1 LRRRSSGLFFPEEE
15 ESMTSVPRR
24 HRFTVEEYY
33 QVADRGLARGG
44 AKVELIDGAIFDMT
58 PQGPWHVE
66 CVRLLS
72 EMLIRGVRARERV
85 YVQSTLRLGQW
96 SAPEPDIVVTRG
108 GSKRWALP
116 QVSDI
121 LLVIEVAD
129 TTIDYDLGTKV
140 PLYERVGIPEVWV
153 VDREA
158 RQVHVFRQSGAEP
171 GYGPADIVRPP
182 DRLSSCGVPVDLGS
196 LFP

>member
-1 LRRRSSGLFFPEEE
+1 
-15 ESMTSVPRR
+15 MTSVPRR
-24 HRFTVEEYY
+24 HRFTVEEYHR
-33 QVADRGLARGG
+33 VADQGLARGG
-44 AKVELIDGAIFDMT
+44 AKVELIDGAIIDMT

-72 EMLIRGVRARERV
+72 ETLIRGVRSGERV
-85 YVQSTLRLGQW
+85 YVQSTLHLSQW

-108 GSKRWALP
+108 GSEPWESP
-116 QVSDI
+116 PTGDI

-129 TTIDYDLGTKV
+129 TTVDYDLGTKV
-140 PLYERVGIPEVWV
+140 PLYGRAGVPEVWV
-153 VDREA
+153 VDREG

-171 GYGPADIVRPP
+171 GYGSAAILRPP
-182 DRLSSCGVPVDLGS
+182 DRLSVCGVPVDVGS

>member
-1 LRRRSSGLFFPEEE
+1 
-15 ESMTSVPRR
+15 MTSVPRR

-33 QVADRGLARGG
+33 RVAEQGLARSG
-44 AKVELIDGAIFDMT
+44 AKVELIDGAIIDMT

-72 EMLIRGVRARERV
+72 ETLIRGVRAGERV
-85 YVQSTLRLGQW
+85 YVQSTLGLSQW

-108 GSKRWALP
+108 GAAPWESP
-116 QVSDI
+116 PTGDI

-129 TTIDYDLGTKV
+129 TTVDYDLETKV
-140 PLYERVGIPEVWV
+140 PLCERAGVPEVWV
-153 VDREA
+153 IDREE

-182 DRLSSCGVPVDLGS
+182 DRLSACGVQVDVGS

>member
-1 LRRRSSGLFFPEEE
+1 
-15 ESMTSVPRR
+15 MTSVPRR

-33 QVADRGLARGG
+33 RVADRGVARGG

-58 PQGPWHVE
+58 PQGPWHVA

-72 EMLIRGVRARERV
+72 ETLIRGVRAGEGV
-85 YVQSTLRLGQW
+85 YVQSTLRLSKW

-108 GSKRWALP
+108 GLNRWAVP

-121 LLVIEVAD
+121 RLVIEVAD

-140 PLYERVGIPEVWV
+140 PPYERVGVPEVWV
-153 VDREA
+153 VDREG
-158 RQVHVFRQSGAEP
+158 RQVHVFRQSGPEP
-171 GYGPADIVRPP
+171 GYGPAEIVRPP

>member
-1 LRRRSSGLFFPEEE
+1 
-15 ESMTSVPRR
+15 MTSVPRR

-33 QVADRGLARGG
+33 RVADRGLARGG
-44 AKVELIDGAIFDMT
+44 AKVELIDGAIIDMT

-72 EMLIRGVRARERV
+72 ETLIRGVRAGERV
-85 YVQSTLRLGQW
+85 YVQSTLRLSTW
-96 SAPEPDIVVTRG
+96 SAPEPDIVVARG
-108 GSKRWALP
+108 GLSQWAVP
-116 QVSDI
+116 EVSDI

-140 PLYERVGIPEVWV
+140 PLYERVGVPEVWV

-158 RQVHVFRQSGAEP
+158 GQVHVFRQSGAEP
-171 GYGPADIVRPP
+171 AYGPADIVRPP
-182 DRLSSCGVPVDLGS
+182 RRLSSCGVPVDLGS

>member
-1 LRRRSSGLFFPEEE
+1 
-15 ESMTSVPRR
+15 MTSVPRR

-33 QVADRGLARGG
+33 RVADRGLARAG
-44 AKVELIDGAIFDMT
+44 AKVELIDGAIIDMT
-58 PQGPWHVE
+58 PQGPWHME

-72 EMLIRGVRARERV
+72 ETLIRGVRAGERV
-85 YVQSTLRLGQW
+85 YVQSTLRLSKW
-96 SAPEPDIVVTRG
+96 SAPEPDIVVARAG
-108 GSKRWALP
+108 LNQWAVP
-116 QVSDI
+116 EVSDI

-129 TTIDYDLGTKV
+129 ATIDYDLGTKV

-158 RQVHVFRQSGAEP
+158 RQVHVFRHSGAEP
-171 GYGPADIVRPP
+171 DYVPAEIVRPP
-182 DRLSSCGVPVDLGS
+182 DRLSSCGVFVDLGS